1 MTPIL
6 SKHPHLADALV
17 GALGIYDRAT
27 FDHSGRV
34 SKLATGLG
42 DAVRLDNRQV
52 AALGW
57 AGILHDVGKLAVPER
72 VLAKTTPLTDS
83 EWTQIKTH
91 SAIGSDMLLS
101 IAPKLA
107 PVAEAVRS
115 HHERWD
121 GTGYPDGL
129 AGKDIPLLGRII
141 ALADVYDAVM
151 SHRPYRKDDFSA
163 ADAEALI
170 REGRGTHFDPSLVPV
185 FLRLLRPRHTARRS
199 AQYGTSRHSHR

>member
-6 SKHPHLADALV
+6 AKQPHLADALV

-34 SKLATGLG
+34 SELAIGLG
-42 DAVRLDNRQV
+42 DAVGLENRQV
-52 AALGW
+52 SALGW
-57 AGILHDVGKLAVPER
+57 AGILHDIGKLAVPEH
-72 VLAKTTPLTDS
+72 VLRKTTPLNDS

-101 IAPKLA
+101 ISPKLA
-107 PVAEAVRS
+107 PVADAVRT

-129 AGKDIPLLGRII
+129 AGEDIPILGRII

-151 SHRPYRKDDFSA
+151 SHRPYRKHDFSA
-163 ADAEALI
+163 ANAQALI
-170 REGRGTHFDPSLVPV
+170 LEGRGTHFDPSLVPI

-199 AQYGTSRHSHR
+199 AQHGKSHHTHR